1 MTPGPAI
8 LLVESDSPLGEAL
21 EAELAADGF
30 GVRLARSA
38 AHARSL
44 ASHRP
49 PVLAVLGNID
59 PARPA
64 TMLLEEIRG
73 RRGHPGWPNP
83 ELPVLVLGAT
93 NRELEMLRAFEA
105 GADDF
110 MGRPVSYLELRARIR
125 AILRR
130 ASERPSP
137 RVLRAGSLGV
147 DLDAR
152 RATLHED
159 VLRLCRME
167 FDLLAVLTRDP
178 ERVFTRGELLLAV
191 WGRGPGGDTRTLD
204 THASRLRR
212 KLAVAS
218 GESWIA
224 NVRGVGYR
232 LI

>member
-1 MTPGPAI
+1 VIAGPAI
-8 LLVESDSPLGEAL
+8 LLVESDPLLGEAL
-21 EAELAADGF
+21 ERELAADGF

-38 AHARSL
+38 EHARSL
-44 ASHRP
+44 AAHRP
-49 PVLAVLGNID
+49 PRLAVLGQID

-73 RRGHPGWPNP
+73 RGGHPGWTNRQ
-83 ELPVLVLGAT
+83 LPVLVLGAA
-93 NRELEMLRAFEA
+93 NGGLEALRAFDA

-110 MGRPVSYLELRARIR
+110 MGRPFSYLELRARMW

-130 ASERPSP
+130 ASDPSS
-137 RVLRAGSLGV
+137 RRLLQAGPLDV

-152 RATLHED
+152 RATLGNQALD
-159 VLRLCRME
+159 LCRME
-167 FDLLAVLTRDP
+167 FNLLAALTGDP

-191 WGRGPGGDTRTLD
+191 WGHSPGGHTRTLD

-212 KLAVAS
+212 KLAAAS